1 MNDLPMPKEGFLR
14 RWARLKAKP
23 GLAPSGAARPI
34 DDAPQPIV
42 HCAAPPAVPASA
54 PERQAPTLEAVA
66 RLTPQSD
73 YSAFVAG
80 GVDPAVRRLAL
91 KKLFA
96 DPSFAVMDG
105 LDIYI
110 DDYTKASPLTD
121 AMLAS
126 LRHAPGVLTR
136 LLGKND
142 ESGQA
147 AGHDMNPDT
156 APAAPAAPAGVPSQY
171 PARPAATAHSPG
183 DPALEVDVLPVAHV
197 SMPQGRGP
205 SPQAPKGSA

>member
-1 MNDLPMPKEGFLR
+1 MPKEGFLR

-23 GLAPSGAARPI
+23 DMAPPGAARPI
-34 DDAPQPIV
+34 DDPAQPLV
-42 HCAAPPAVPASA
+42 HSAAAPAVPASA
-54 PERQAPTLEAVA
+54 PQRQAPKLEDVA
-66 RLTPQSD
+66 GLTPQSD

-96 DPSFAVMDG
+96 DPNFAVMDG

-110 DDYTKASPLTD
+110 ADYTKASPLSD

-126 LRHAPGVLTR
+126 LWHAPGLLTR

-147 AGHDMNPDT
+147 AELATQAET
-156 APAAPAAPAGVPSQY
+156 APAAPDSVPSQY
-171 PARPAATAHSPG
+171 RATAHNPG
-183 DPALEVDVLPVAHV
+183 DLALEDGVLPTAPA
-197 SMPQGRGP
+197 SMPQGPGP
-205 SPQAPKGSA
+205 SPQALQTPQGNA

>member
-1 MNDLPMPKEGFLR
+1 MPKEGFLR

-23 GLAPSGAARPI
+23 DLAPSGAARPI
-34 DDAPQPIV
+34 DGPAQPLV
-42 HCAAPPAVPASA
+42 HSSAAPAVPAST
-54 PERQAPTLEAVA
+54 PQRQAPTLEDVA

-96 DPSFAVMDG
+96 DPNFAVMDG

-110 DDYTKASPLTD
+110 ADYTKVSPPSD

-126 LRHAPGVLTR
+126 LRHAPGLLTR

-147 AGHDMNPDT
+147 AQLATHPDS
-156 APAAPAAPAGVPSQY
+156 APAAPDSVPSQY
-171 PARPAATAHSPG
+171 SAAPGTTAHNPG
-183 DPALEVDVLPVAHV
+183 DLALDDGVVPMAPA
-197 SMPQGRGP
+197 SMPQGPGP
-205 SPQAPKGSA
+205 SPQAPQTLQGNG